1 MIVIMHKLNLRK
13 VDLNLLAILEV
24 LLEERHVTRA
34 AERLDMSQPA
44 VSRALQ
50 RLRETFDD
58 PLLVKSMHGY
68 DLSARA
74 EELLPGL
81 KSVLQDLGQLV
92 DRPQFD
98 PATSV
103 AQVRVACLDLEGALF
118 LPRLLE
124 TMRREARQMQLD
136 IHSLPGDHFMLL
148 QQGDVD
154 FVISGLAPPQGESQI
169 NRAPLATTHVVCVMR
184 HDHPLAG
191 DALNL
196 DAYVSASHGYVSM
209 TGRGS
214 SVMDQLLRGYG
225 LQRQVVVRTN
235 SFLTVPEFCA
245 RTDLL
250 FALPQIVAE
259 RLTRDGQL
267 IMKALPSEL
276 SERELRFYLYWHQR
290 NHRDPM
296 HRWVRRQLAAG
307 AELAPL
313 QADEPIDS

>member
-1 MIVIMHKLNLRK
+1 MHKLNLRK
-13 VDLNLLAILEV
+13 IDLNLLVILEV

-81 KSVLQDLGQLV
+81 KSILQDLGKLV
-92 DRPQFD
+92 DRPRFD
-98 PATSV
+98 PGSSD

-118 LPRLLE
+118 LPKLLE

-136 IHSLPGDHFMLL
+136 IHSQPGDHFMLL

-169 NRAPLATTHVVCVMR
+169 NRVPLATTHVVCVMR
-184 HDHPLAG
+184 HDHPLAVG
-191 DALNL
+191 ELNL

-209 TGRGS
+209 TGRGV

-267 IMKALPSEL
+267 IMKTLPSEL
-276 SERELRFYLYWHQR
+276 AERELLFYLYWHQR

-296 HRWVRRQLAAG
+296 HRWVRQQMVAG
-307 AELAPL
+307 RDLTFGDASTESNPHN
-313 QADEPIDS
+313 S

>member
-1 MIVIMHKLNLRK
+1 MNLRK
-13 VDLNLLAILEV
+13 VDLNLLVILEV

-50 RLRETFDD
+50 RLRETFAD
-58 PLLVKSMHGY
+58 PLLVKSIHGY

-74 EELLPGL
+74 EELLPAL

-92 DRPQFD
+92 GRPVFD
-98 PATSV
+98 PASST

-124 TMRREARQMQLD
+124 AMRRDALQMQLD
-136 IHSLPGDHFMLL
+136 IHSQPGDHFMLL

-154 FVISGLAPPQGESQI
+154 FVISGLVPPQGEAQI
-169 NRAPLATTHVVCVMR
+169 NRIPLATTCVVCVMR
-184 HDHPLAG
+184 HDHPLAT
-191 DALNL
+191 APLTL
-196 DAYVSASHGYVSM
+196 DAYISASHGYVSM
-209 TGRGS
+209 TGRGV

-276 SERELRFYLYWHQR
+276 AERELRFYLYWHQR
-290 NHRDPM
+290 HHRDPM
-296 HRWVRRQLAAG
+296 HRWVRRQLV
-307 AELAPL
+307 
-313 QADEPIDS
+313 ADPEEAFDLTDNNQSKRDKESD

>member
-1 MIVIMHKLNLRK
+1 MHKLNLRK
-13 VDLNLLAILEV
+13 VDLNLLVILEV
-24 LLEERHVTRA
+24 LLDERHVTRA

-58 PLLVKSMHGY
+58 PLLVKSIHGY

-74 EELLPGL
+74 EELLPAL

-92 DRPQFD
+92 GQPVFD
-98 PATSV
+98 PAVSADLV
-103 AQVRVACLDLEGALF
+103 KVACLDLEGALF
-118 LPRLLE
+118 LPRLLV

-136 IHSLPGDHFMLL
+136 IHSQPGDHFMLL

-154 FVISGLAPPQGESQI
+154 FVISGLSPPQGEGQI
-169 NRAPLATTHVVCVMR
+169 NRSPLATTQVVCVMR

-191 DALNL
+191 PELTL

-209 TGRGS
+209 TGRGA
-214 SVMDQLLRGYG
+214 SVMDQRLRGYG

-245 RTDLL
+245 DTDLL

-267 IMKALPSEL
+267 IMKPLPSEL
-276 SERELRFYLYWHQR
+276 VERELRFYLYWHQR
-290 NHRDPM
+290 NHRAPM
-296 HRWVRRQLAAG
+296 HRWVRQQLVPGRDSAEADTTAG
-307 AELAPL
+307 AE
-313 QADEPIDS
+313 SSGR